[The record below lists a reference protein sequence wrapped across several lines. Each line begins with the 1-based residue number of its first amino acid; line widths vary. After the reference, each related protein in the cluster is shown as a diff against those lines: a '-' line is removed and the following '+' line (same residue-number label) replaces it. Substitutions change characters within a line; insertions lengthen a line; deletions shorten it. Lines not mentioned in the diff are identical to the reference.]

1 MENAFTSFIFEFENS
16 LLEFFIRLFVEIFHP
31 VSLLGILLT
40 AHVLQLQLQSRSLRL
55 QVYHLKSTSNCL
67 TLFSIQQYLSCTGTC
82 TCTCGVGTCTVLV
95 PEVLVLVVSVL
106 VLVLVPEVLVLL
118 LVVLVLIQ
126 STGSCILVTSVGLLV
141 LVAVLLVLVLVLVS
155 LVQCTCTYIKG
166 TGTSTGTCVV
176 GTCIGTVLVL
186 YSCDVGI
193 CTRATGTDTCT

>member
-1 MENAFTSFIFEFENS
+1 MRLEITSFVLSCHYCFETFWLTALWLHVMENAFTSFIFEFENS

-67 TLFSIQQYLSCTGTC
+67 TLFSIQRYLSCTGTC

-106 VLVLVPEVLVLL
+106 VLVLVPEVLVL
-118 LVVLVLIQ
+118 V
-126 STGSCILVTSVGLLV
+126 
-141 LVAVLLVLVLVLVS
+141 VLVLVL
-155 LVQCTCTYIKG
+155 Y
-166 TGTSTGTCVV
+166 
-176 GTCIGTVLVL
+176 L
-186 YSCDVGI
+186 YLYLYQRYWYCYLW
-193 CTRATGTDTCT
+193 CLY